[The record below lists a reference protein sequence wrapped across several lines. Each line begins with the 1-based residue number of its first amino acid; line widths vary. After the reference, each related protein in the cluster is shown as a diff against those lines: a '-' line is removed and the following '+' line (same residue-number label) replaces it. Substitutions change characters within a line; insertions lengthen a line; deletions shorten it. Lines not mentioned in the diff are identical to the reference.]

1 MPVTAR
7 DVAQLIAQLDT
18 LLVLTQRSDA
28 LMRLQDSVL
37 DALTEA
43 VKELGTRVELL
54 EEYTR
59 ERLEHVERRL

>member
-7 DVAQLIAQLDT
+7 DVAQLITQLDT
-18 LLVLTQRSDA
+18 LLVLTQQSDA

>member
-1 MPVTAR
+1 MAVTAR
-7 DVAQLIAQLDT
+7 EVAQLIAQLNQ
-18 LLVLTQRSDA
+18 LLVLTQQSDA

-59 ERLEHVERRL
+59 ERLEAVERRL